1 MDYNNIYADPKQT
14 EPEPETEPL
23 NEPVTTSYQP
33 PVYNQPQYQ
42 PPVYNQPQQP
52 QYQPPVYNQPQQPQ
66 YAQPVGENTSPLLVF
81 GILALAFACTF
92 YASFLGIVFGAI
104 QKNKLEAYMAAGGI
118 YAGKAK
124 VGGIL
129 GKVGL
134 IVGIVLTAIFAVYV
148 TVLIFAMLLA

>member
-1 MDYNNIYADPKQT
+1 MDYNNIYDDPKQT
-14 EPEPETEPL
+14 DPETEPL
-23 NEPVTTSYQP
+23 NEPVTTR
-33 PVYNQPQYQ
+33 YQ

-52 QYQPPVYNQPQQPQ
+52 QYQPPVYNQPQYQQPAYSQQQAQPQ

-92 YASFLGIVFGAI
+92 YVSFLGIVFGAM
-104 QKNKLEAYMAAGGI
+104 QKNKLEAYLAAGGI

-134 IVGIVLTAIFAVYV
+134 IVGIVLTAIFAVYL
-148 TVLIFAMLLA
+148 TVLIFAVLLA